1 MASTVI
7 PIWPGSASFAQVSA
21 SYYGTGTWPPPT
33 PFGFY
38 DNDPQFQTDA
48 NKVSNFCALHLGYP
62 IENIELQEINFFAA
76 FEEAVTVYGNEL
88 YAFQLRDNYLSLEG
102 ASDRIDV
109 NNSVFTP
116 TMATIVRLSQQY
128 GEEAGAG
135 GNVTWYKGRLAL
147 VPGQQRY
154 DLTKWA
160 EDEGIVGGIEIK
172 NVWYQP
178 PPAINQLYSPY
189 MLGQGGGAGLGG
201 VPAAGVYG
209 FGYGYANYLMMPTS
223 YTMQNIQAI
232 EMQNTVT
239 LSNYS
244 FNIVNNIISVFPVPG
259 TGFAGDGFGGEYDL
273 YYGQYLVFDFI
284 KVQDRIDAAFAN
296 GTNKITNTSDAPYLN
311 PTYSKINSIGRS
323 WIFEYTLAKAK
334 EILGLVRNKYSTIP
348 IPGSEVTLNGDGLV
362 TQGVADQEALITR
375 LREYFDQTSR
385 QALLERRQ
393 AESVAR
399 VEEIK
404 QVPMTIYIG

>member
-1 MASTVI
+1 MSSTVI
-7 PIWPGSASFAQVSA
+7 PIWPGSSSFAQVSS
-21 SYYGTGTWPPPT
+21 SYYVNGTWPPPT

-38 DNDPQFQTDA
+38 DNDNQFKTDA

-62 IENIELQEINFFAA
+62 IENIELQDINFFAA

-135 GNVTWYKGRLAL
+135 GNVTWYKGRLTL
-147 VPGQQRY
+147 IPGVQSY
-154 DLTKWA
+154 DLSKWA
-160 EDEGIVGGIEIK
+160 DEQGIVGGVEIK

-284 KVQDRIDAAFAN
+284 KVQDRIDAAFSN
-296 GTNKITNTSDAPYLN
+296 GTNKISNTSNAPYLN
-311 PTYSKINSIGRS
+311 PVYSNINSIGRS

-334 EILGLVRNKYSTIP
+334 EMLGLTRNKYSQIP
-348 IPGSEVTLNGDGLV
+348 VPGAEVTLNGDGLV
-362 TQGVADQEALITR
+362 SAAATEKEALITR

>member
-7 PIWPGSASFAQVSA
+7 PIWPGSASFAAVSS
-21 SYYGTGTWPPPT
+21 SYYVSGSWPPPT

-38 DNDPQFQTDA
+38 DNDPEFKTDA

-62 IENIELQEINFFAA
+62 IENVELQEINFFAA

-135 GNVTWYKGRLAL
+135 GNVTWYKGQLRLI
-147 VPGQQRY
+147 PGVQDY
-154 DLTKWA
+154 DLSLWA
-160 EDEGIVGGIEIK
+160 EENGITGGIEIK
-172 NVWYQP
+172 NVFYQP
-178 PPAINQLYSPY
+178 PPAINQLYSPSL
-189 MLGQGGGAGLGG
+189 MTGQGGLGG
-201 VPAAGVYG
+201 VPPAGFYG

-223 YTMQNIQAI
+223 FTMQNLQAI

-239 LSNYS
+239 LSNYT
-244 FNIVNNIISVFPVPG
+244 FNIVNNIISVFPIPG
-259 TGFAGDGFGGEYDL
+259 TGAFEFDEEDGLDL
-273 YYGQYLVFDFI
+273 GYGQYLVFDFI
-284 KVQDRIDAAFAN
+284 KIQDRIDAAFEN

-334 EILGLVRNKYSTIP
+334 EMLGLTRNKYSQIP
-348 IPGSEVTLNGDGLV
+348 IPGAEVTLNGDSLA
-362 TQGVADQEALITR
+362 TQGIADQEALITR

-385 QALLERRQ
+385 QALLERRA

-404 QVPMTIYIG
+404 QVPMTIFIG